1 MYLLYSI
8 CSFLTVIALIPPL
21 RKLAINLDF
30 VDRPSSRKIHIEPV
44 PHLASIAIFLGF
56 IIPYLAFIDWNQKSI
71 AILIGSLL
79 IIGIGLIDDWYKTK
93 AKDFAAWPKLI
104 VQVAAA
110 AIAFSAGITFE
121 GFTNPFTNEMVF
133 LPTWLQFILTILWI
147 FGVTTVINFMDGLD
161 GLSGGIS
168 AIAAITLF
176 IIALSKGQIDSA
188 IMSILLVG
196 ATLGYLIFNKP
207 PAKIYMGDAGATFIG
222 FMLGVIA
229 LDGAF
234 KQVTAVS
241 VLIPVLA
248 LGVPIIDN
256 LYVVAKRMLAGK
268 PIYQADRSQM
278 HYRLLSAGLTQ
289 KQTVL
294 IIYLMSICLSLA
306 SIVLLLI
313 NI

>member
-1 MYLLYSI
+1 MYFLYSI

-21 RKLAINLDF
+21 RKIAINLDF
-30 VDRPSSRKIHIEPV
+30 VDRPNSRKIHIEPV

-56 IIPYLAFIDWNQKSI
+56 IIPYLVFIDWNMKSA
-71 AILIGSLL
+71 AILIGALL
-79 IIGIGLIDDWYKTK
+79 VIGIGLIDDWYKTK
-93 AKDFAAWPKLI
+93 AKDFPAWPKLI

-110 AIAFSAGITFE
+110 VIAFSAGITFE
-121 GFTNPFTNEMVF
+121 GFTNPFTQEMVL
-133 LPTWLQFILTILWI
+133 LPVWLQFVLTILWI

-161 GLSGGIS
+161 GLSGGVS

-176 IIALSKGQIDSA
+176 LVALSKGQIDSA

-222 FMLGVIA
+222 FLLGVIA

-234 KQVTAVS
+234 KQVTAIS
-241 VLIPVLA
+241 IFIPVLA
-248 LGVPIIDN
+248 LGVPIADN
-256 LYVVAKRMLAGK
+256 LYVIVKRMLAGK

-294 IIYLMSICLSLA
+294 IIYLMSTCLSLA
-306 SIVLLLI
+306 SIILLLI